1 MKCPISLLTYIC
13 RIYFNAQYAATPKE
27 IKREDIRDEEW
38 AAICGRQWWQWC
50 QDIPVAAC
58 TLLLLVTMWR
68 APHALRVFG
77 PGSTLSGRQ
86 RRKAIYLQM

>member
-1 MKCPISLLTYIC
+1 MKRPTHTPTFVCLTSI
-13 RIYFNAQYAATPKE
+13 NAQYDATPRE

-38 AAICGRQWWQWC
+38 ASICGRQWWQWC

-58 TLLLLVTMWR
+58 TLLLLVTLWR
-68 APHALRVFG
+68 APHALRIFG

-86 RRKAIYLQM
+86 RREAIYLQT